1 MESLYQLLYL
11 FLYTYLGFFT
21 HIAYSII
28 FFYQKRLITIKAILF
43 FFGIAYLWID
53 ISNSFSIKFNF
64 IYFIVY
70 SLGYLLSF
78 KLFDNYLNN
87 LNMIYKKYIKTILGR
102 LFYYLKLIAIPP
114 VFYHLKCYIYTKIY
128 YHKHPWLKPLSIRRL
143 F

>member
-1 MESLYQLLYL
+1 MESLYQLLHL
-11 FLYTYLGFFT
+11 LLYTYLGFFT

-64 IYFIVY
+64 IYFITFTI
-70 SLGYLLSF
+70 GYLLSF
-78 KLFDNYLNN
+78 KLFDQYLKD
-87 LNMIYKKYIKTILGR
+87 LNKLYKKY
-102 LFYYLKLIAIPP
+102 LKLFIYKLIYYIKIIAIPP
-114 VFYHLKCYIYTKIY
+114 LFYHIKCYIYTKIY
-128 YHKHPWLKPLSIRRL
+128 YHKHPWLKPLSIKRL

>member
-11 FLYTYLGFFT
+11 ILYTYLGFFT

-53 ISNSFSIKFNF
+53 ISNSFSIEFNF

-78 KLFDNYLNN
+78 KLFDNYLNY
-87 LNMIYKKYIKTILGR
+87 LNKIYKKYLKTILGR
-102 LFYYLKLIAIPP
+102 LFYYVKLIAIPP
-114 VFYHLKCYIYTKIY
+114 IFYHLKCYIYTKIY
-128 YHKHPWLKPLSIRRL
+128 YNKHPWLKPLSIKRL